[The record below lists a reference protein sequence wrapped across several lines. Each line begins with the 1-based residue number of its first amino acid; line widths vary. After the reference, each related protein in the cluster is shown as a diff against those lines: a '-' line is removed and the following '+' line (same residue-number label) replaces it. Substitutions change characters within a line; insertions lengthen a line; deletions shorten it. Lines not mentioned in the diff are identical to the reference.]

1 MRAPYEYSRRISAVV
16 AAAGAV
22 ALLTGAIILGT
33 AYEDVLGA
41 DSGIPAGH
49 PAIEAPVRGTVDGT
63 VDGDG
68 EGDGEAGRVVKVFL
82 VDAPA
87 PSWTP
92 GSPLSRLRG

>member
-1 MRAPYEYSRRISAVV
+1 MRAPHEYSRRMSAVV

-22 ALLTGAIILGT
+22 ALLTGAMMLGT
-33 AYEDVLGA
+33 AYDDMLGA
-41 DSGIPAGH
+41 GSGPAGH
-49 PAIEAPVRGTVDGT
+49 PAIEVPVRGTV
-63 VDGDG
+63 
-68 EGDGEAGRVVKVFL
+68 EGDDGAGNGEAGRVVKVSL